1 MRFFNPDNGIFRYTE
16 KLADLIILSVF
27 WIVCSLPLVTV
38 GPATAALYHT
48 VVRCIRGNDRNSWGL
63 FFTTFKSN
71 LKVGILTSLVV
82 VPLFGV
88 LLILHELLYQAALV
102 DSTGYVLYFAYRVF
116 LLLPVGAAC
125 YIFPVLSRFT
135 FQVNGLLVTS
145 AKLSIAH
152 LPSTVVMAL
161 IVFAALVVCSNILVF
176 LFVMPTVVASLH
188 SYLLERIFKPYVD
201 EQRPPQEEE
210 TEE

>member
-1 MRFFNPDNGIFRYTE
+1 MRIFNPDNGVFRYTE

-27 WIVCSLPLVTV
+27 WLVCSLPLVTV

-48 VVRCIRGNDRNSWGL
+48 VVHCIRGNGRNSWGM

-71 LKVGILTSLVV
+71 FKVGTLTSLVV

-125 YIFPVLSRFT
+125 YVFPVLSRFT
-135 FQVNGLLVTS
+135 FQVNGLLMTS
-145 AKLSIAH
+145 AKLAIAH
-152 LPSTVVMAL
+152 LPTTVLMAL
-161 IVFAALVVCSNILVF
+161 ILFAALVVCSNILVF
-176 LFVMPTVVASLH
+176 LFVLPTVVAWMH
-188 SYLLERIFKPYVD
+188 SYLLERIFKPYMD
-201 EQRPPQEEE
+201 AQRPPQEEE
-210 TEE
+210 TEV

>member
-1 MRFFNPDNGIFRYTE
+1 MRIFNPDNGIFRYTE

-27 WIVCSLPLVTV
+27 WIVCSLPVVTV

-48 VVRCIRGNDRNSWGL
+48 VVHCIRGNDRNSWGI

-71 LKVGILTSLVV
+71 LKVGTLTSLVV
-82 VPLFGV
+82 VPLLGV

-116 LLLPVGAAC
+116 LLLPVGAVC
-125 YIFPVLSRFT
+125 YVFPVLSRFT

-152 LPSTVVMAL
+152 LPSTVLMAL
-161 IVFAALVVCSNILVF
+161 IVFAALLVCSNILIF
-176 LFVMPTVVASLH
+176 IFVMPTVVASLH
-188 SYLLERIFKPYVD
+188 SYLLERIFKPYID

-210 TEE
+210 PED

>member
-27 WIVCSLPLVTV
+27 WIVCSLPVVTV

-48 VVRCIRGNDRNSWGL
+48 VVHCIRGNDRNSWGL

-116 LLLPVGAAC
+116 LLLPVGAVC
-125 YIFPVLSRFT
+125 YVFPVLSRFT

-152 LPSTVVMAL
+152 LPSTVLMAL

-188 SYLLERIFKPYVD
+188 SYLLERIFKPYID

-210 TEE
+210 TED

>member
-125 YIFPVLSRFT
+125 YVFPVLSRFT

-152 LPSTVVMAL
+152 LPSTVLMAL

-176 LFVMPTVVASLH
+176 LFVMPTVTAWLH

-210 TEE
+210 TED